1 MGFEWVDRDVW
12 VTLGSL
18 WYLSLIHTPE
28 SLPHL
33 ILTSKKGPALP
44 PHYELKPYFL
54 LWQNPNSWGEGSL
67 KGGPE
72 LVPTPDPSLGS
83 THPGHVCIFLWV

>member
-1 MGFEWVDRDVW
+1 MLVEGSLIGHRVSGLNPQLLQMGIEWVDRDIW

-18 WYLSLIHTPE
+18 YLSLIHTPE

-33 ILTSKKGPALP
+33 ILTSKKCPALP

-54 LWQNPNSWGEGSL
+54 LW
-67 KGGPE
+67 
-72 LVPTPDPSLGS
+72 
-83 THPGHVCIFLWV
+83 